1 MDKQSLMK
9 LTNNYEATDSAMP
22 EPWLQKMEELGIE
35 RRNALMFIAWSYK
48 DKNYCGK
55 PINLAEELF
64 FEMAAKEFM
73 VLHEKSGIE
82 WSHNILNIVETMIN
96 HPEKIK
102 ITITGV

>member
-1 MDKQSLMK
+1 
-9 LTNNYEATDSAMP
+9 
-22 EPWLQKMEELGIE
+22 
-35 RRNALMFIAWSYK
+35 
-48 DKNYCGK
+48 
-55 PINLAEELF
+55 
-64 FEMAAKEFM
+64 MAAKEFM